1 MTLTRYSPRFGD
13 QCISCDDGLLVLAED
28 AEAEIARVQATNDAL
43 LRLCRE
49 LLNQNGGPCPS
60 LEYNIA
66 NEIALSAKSDEI
78 EDDYVMVTMETFLA
92 LEAEVK
98 RLEAVR
104 ERRDP
109 RP

>member
-1 MTLTRYSPRFGD
+1 MTLTRYVPRFGD
-13 QCISCDDGLLVLAED
+13 QCISSDDGLLVLAED
-28 AEAEIARVQATNDAL
+28 AEAEIERVRAVTDEL

-49 LLNQNGGPCPS
+49 LLDKNGGPCRS
-60 LEYNIA
+60 LENDIA
-66 NEIALSAKSDEI
+66 NEIALHVKTDGI
-78 EDDYVMVTMETFLA
+78 EDDYVMVTMETFSL